1 MLKVVHSIKEMR
13 NATKQLHGLN
23 KSVGL
28 VPTMGAFHKGH
39 LQLMRTARKENDV
52 VVVSLFVNPIQF
64 GPQEDYQKYPRVFEH
79 DLKLAKT
86 EEVDI
91 LFVPNKEEMYPSPF
105 RTYIEVN
112 EITDKL
118 CGANR
123 PGHFKGVT
131 TVVGKL
137 LNIINPDKVYFG
149 EKDFQ
154 QLVVVKQMVK
164 DLNFPVKIVSIP
176 TVREPDGLAMSSRN
190 WYLNPKE
197 RQAAKLIREAL
208 LTGENVVKKKGVLA
222 SEKIKKK
229 IMDVLAQSELIK
241 VEYLSICR
249 PDNFEEL
256 KKVTSQT
263 LIAIAARVGSTRLI
277 DNILINIK

>member
-1 MLKVVHSIKEMR
+1 MR
-13 NATKQLHGLN
+13 NAIKQLHGLN

-229 IMDVLAQSELIK
+229 IIDVLAQSELIK

-249 PDNFEEL
+249 PDDFEEL
-256 KKVTSQT
+256 KEITGQA
-263 LIAIAARVGSTRLI
+263 LIAVAARVGSTRLI
-277 DNILINIK
+277 DNILINVR